1 MEVKDY
7 KYIVAGAGIFG
18 AIIAE
23 RLASRGENVLVVEKR
38 DHIAGNIYS
47 YTDEKLGTAELDIEC
62 YESDGGYD
70 GKNIFSIKNN
80 DGMEIFH
87 AVFDTSNVEEGAT
100 GYNRFISD
108 IADATDK
115 SKINVKELLANA
127 GEAINRNSVNC

>member
-1 MEVKDY
+1 MSFANAMFIITDAEGTVHNGILGSECFGHAEFGIVDY
-7 KYIVAGAGIFG
+7 
-18 AIIAE
+18 
-23 RLASRGENVLVVEKR
+23 
-38 DHIAGNIYS
+38 D
-47 YTDEKLGTAELDIEC
+47 TDEKLGTAELDIEC
-62 YESDGGYD
+62 DESDGGYD

-87 AVFDTSNVEEGAT
+87 VVFDTSNVEEGAT

-115 SKINVKELLANA
+115 SKINVKEMLANA